1 MGKKKLYMVL
11 DTETATLPF
20 VKDMSESVRKDIAIA
35 KPLVY
40 DLGWTIVD
48 RKGNVYDTR
57 NYLIQET
64 FFVPNIFNTA
74 YYKDKRPQYMEL
86 LAQGKIEVKC
96 WNDAVTE
103 MVKAMKNCYAV
114 CAYNAAFDFKK
125 AIPFTEKYIK
135 ALYSADYN
143 KWEQG
148 QKWHVDKI
156 ARGERKAGTNPRYLK
171 PVFEIRGETFP
182 IVDLWALACDL
193 NRKLI
198 NIDRYR
204 KFCLDRGYWTNSC
217 VYFKTSAETAFQY
230 LMNKYDFI
238 ESHTALDDAEIES
251 QILVKALSKG
261 KVDPMMGAFP
271 FRDLGTTIEFAI
283 AHPNQKV
290 IDSLYSALDEYSET
304 INPDTP
310 YFAKIEKMLD
320 TLDCYRTCE

>member
-20 VKDMSESVRKDIAIA
+20 VKDFDESTRKDIAIA

-48 RKGNVYDTR
+48 RKGNVYDKR

-74 YYKDKRPQYMEL
+74 YYKDKRPKYMEL
-86 LAQGKIEVKC
+86 LAQGKIETKC
-96 WNDAVTE
+96 WNDAMAE
-103 MVKAMKNCYAV
+103 MIKAMRDCYAV

-135 ALYSADYN
+135 ALYSSDYN

-148 QKWHVDKI
+148 QKWHIQKI
-156 ARGERKAGTNPRYLK
+156 VNGERKSGTNPRYLK
-171 PVFEIRGETFP
+171 PIFEIRGEQFP
-182 IVDLWALACDL
+182 IVDLWALACDFD
-193 NRKLI
+193 RKLI
-198 NIDRYR
+198 NIDKYR
-204 KFCLDRGYWTNSC
+204 KFCLERKYWTASC

-238 ESHTALDDAEIES
+238 EAHTALDDAEIES

-261 KVDPMMGAFP
+261 KVDPVMGAFP
-271 FRDLGTTIEFAI
+271 FRDLGTTVDFIV
-283 AHPNQKV
+283 AHDDGKSAE
-290 IDSLYSALDEYSET
+290 SLYNALEAYYEG
-304 INPDTP
+304 IKQGTP
-310 YFAKIEKMLD
+310 YAGKIYSMLEKLNNY
-320 TLDCYRTCE
+320 LY